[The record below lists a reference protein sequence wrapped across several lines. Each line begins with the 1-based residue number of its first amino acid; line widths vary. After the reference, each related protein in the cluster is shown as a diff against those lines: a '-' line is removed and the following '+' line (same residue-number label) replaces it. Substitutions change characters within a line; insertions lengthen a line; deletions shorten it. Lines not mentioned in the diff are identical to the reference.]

1 MKKTALIQKV
11 SAIAMAAFLAVGV
24 AGCNSNNNA
33 PASDGGNDTATTTE
47 TAATGG
53 TETVSVNGYDF
64 VVDTSK
70 DPKDIEIALVYANV
84 TTPFAQYLKAG
95 VDAYAAET
103 GINAYMTAPDTW
115 STENEIEMIENLVA
129 KGVDGLAVMVL
140 DQDAMTPVINAALA
154 AGIPTICW
162 NVDDV
167 YSDRLGFIGE
177 DLYLAGQNTAR
188 ALVERMGEEGKVLI
202 TSEDASTYHSQQRE
216 QGARDYLADYPNIKV
231 MDILDCQGADEQ
243 GMYSTIEAAMRAND
257 DITGVISTGGTC
269 YILSQF
275 LAENDIGNNF
285 GDDPIW
291 NTGHD
296 LREEKVQDILDGWST
311 AQFGQYPYEQGYEAA
326 KMLGD
331 FLTTANSSVFKV
343 VDTGLL
349 EVTIDNAQDIMDR
362 ILAGEIIG

>member
-1 MKKTALIQKV
+1 MTIL
-11 SAIAMAAFLAVGV
+11 
-24 AGCNSNNNA
+24 
-33 PASDGGNDTATTTE
+33 GGNVVQAE
-47 TAATGG
+47 
-53 TETVSVNGYDF
+53 ETVTVNGYDF
-64 VVDTSK
+64 QVDTSK
-70 DPKDIEIALVYANV
+70 APEDIEIALVYANV

-95 VDAYAAET
+95 INAYAEET

-115 STENEIEMIENLVA
+115 STENEIEMVENLIA

-140 DQDAMTPVINAALA
+140 DQDAMTPIINEALE

-177 DLYLAGQNTAR
+177 DLYLAGKETAR
-188 ALVERMGEEGKVLI
+188 ALVEKMGESGTVLI

-216 QGARDYLADYPNIKV
+216 AGAREYLEDYP
-231 MDILDCQGADEQ
+231 DITILETLDCQGADEQ
-243 GMYSTIEAAMRAND
+243 GMYAAIESAMLANE
-257 DITGVISTGGTC
+257 DINGVISCGGTC
-269 YILSQF
+269 YILSQW
-275 LAENDIGNNF
+275 LADNDIGNNF

-311 AQFGQYPYEQGYEAA
+311 AQFGQYPYEQGYNAS

-331 FLTTANSSVFKV
+331 FLTTADADVFEV

-349 EVTIDNAQDIMDR
+349 EVTSDNAQEIMDR
-362 ILAGEIIG
+362 ILAGDIIG